1 MAGVSTGSQDAP
13 RRCEATTRS
22 GQPCQGWAM
31 AGSTFCYTHNP
42 DVMTERTAARSRG
55 GKARHGRRVGAADW
69 GEIVNLDARVM
80 LQEAQNVA
88 MALEPSVS
96 KARVLGYL
104 AGQTV
109 RVREFEEIEQR
120 VSLLEER
127 IAEGMK

>member
-1 MAGVSTGSQDAP
+1 MKGSV
-13 RRCEATTRS
+13 
-22 GQPCQGWAM
+22 
-31 AGSTFCYTHNP
+31 FCFQHNP
-42 DVMTERTAARSRG
+42 DVMAERTAARSRG

-69 GEIVNLDARVM
+69 GVNVDLNARVM

-120 VSLLEER
+120 VSELEKR
-127 IAEGMK
+127 IAEGVK

>member
-1 MAGVSTGSQDAP
+1 MAGVSTGSDAP

-31 AGSTFCYTHNP
+31 KGSVFCFQHNP
-42 DVMTERTAARSRG
+42 DVMAERTAARSRG
-55 GKARHGRRVGAADW
+55 GKARHGRVIGSAAGW
-69 GEIVNLDARVM
+69 GVNVDLNARVM

-88 MALEPSVS
+88 MGLEASVS

-127 IAEGMK
+127 IAEGVK

>member
-1 MAGVSTGSQDAP
+1 
-13 RRCEATTRS
+13 
-22 GQPCQGWAM
+22 M

-55 GKARHGRRVGAADW
+55 GKARHGRVIGSAAGW
-69 GEIVNLDARVM
+69 GVNVDLNARVM

-109 RVREFEEIEQR
+109 RVREFAEIEER

-127 IAEGMK
+127 IAEGVK